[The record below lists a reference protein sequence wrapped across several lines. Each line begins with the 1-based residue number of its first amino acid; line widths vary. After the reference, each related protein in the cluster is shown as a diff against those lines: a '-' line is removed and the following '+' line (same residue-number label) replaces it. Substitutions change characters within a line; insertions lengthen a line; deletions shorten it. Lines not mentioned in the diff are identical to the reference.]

1 MSIIP
6 TFNQSPERLNPQV
19 VRVEPSGYIEPNS
32 SRSGSTVDILDEVE
46 DDIDDDLEQNVKTPL
61 QELLQSHCSKL
72 DEFVQK
78 DSVRVSS
85 LSDDNGSS
93 KQVRVIVSPHASK
106 LKHILFHLAL
116 YRNILSLDHGDAGLD
131 NLATLLKVSRE
142 EWVKHWQQV
151 SNNQTVQMYLKIL
164 QQAESKP
171 DINNFIVILVCHIAI
186 TLQVAA
192 RLSAEH
198 KSRIGGLMAKSEY
211 DYQSCM
217 DVCFQDC
224 NHASFTL
231 LGTELKS
238 RDAFPDNQHWY
249 QDSRTAQMFAALY
262 SLNAPIFL
270 LSPVRFKIFVENEGR
285 NEVYTYPFSADDGAN
300 ASEPIGDR
308 LVKAL
313 IICLLR
319 KPSEQQLGLVSRL
332 SKTPAA
338 KSIHSP
344 EQQSQRLVS
353 GRKRSQQFIPDSIQ
367 KVKVGKR
374 VRHADNNDDNI
385 DEKGIEEKRTDMSNA
400 ARIVP
405 RFKCG
410 EAVDGSILYQE
421 VRVEHL
427 TEFIQLTGSLDHD
440 DESQRDGDED
450 FPAVAAV
457 EMLNYEEWTALDH
470 FQTHYL
476 SSSDCENC

>member
-6 TFNQSPERLNPQV
+6 AFNQSLDTLYPQV

-46 DDIDDDLEQNVKTPL
+46 DDIDDDLEQNVQTPL

-93 KQVRVIVSPHASK
+93 KQVCVIVSPYASK
-106 LKHILFHLAL
+106 LKHVLFHPAL
-116 YRNILSLDHGDAGLD
+116 YRNILSLDHGYAGLD
-131 NLATLLKVSRE
+131 NLADLLKVSRE
-142 EWVKHWQQV
+142 EWVDHWQKV
-151 SNNQTVQMYLKIL
+151 SNNQLVQMYLKVL
-164 QQAESKP
+164 QEAESEP
-171 DINNFIVILVCHIAI
+171 DINNFIVILVCHIAA

-192 RLSAEH
+192 RPSAEH

-211 DYQSCM
+211 DYQSCI
-217 DVCFQDC
+217 DVFFQDC
-224 NHASFTL
+224 NHAPFTL

-238 RDAFPDNQHWY
+238 RTAFPDYQHWY

-285 NEVYTYPFSADDGAN
+285 NEVFTFPFSEDDGAN

-319 KPSEQQLGLVSRL
+319 KPSEQQLGLLSRL

-338 KSIHSP
+338 NSVHSP
-344 EQQSQRLVS
+344 RQQSERLAS
-353 GRKRSQQFIPDSIQ
+353 GRKRSQQFIPDSIE
-367 KVKVGKR
+367 KVKISKR
-374 VRHADNNDDNI
+374 VRYGDEYDDI
-385 DEKGIEEKRTDMSNA
+385 DGKGNEEEGGVKQDAGRV
-400 ARIVP
+400 VP

-410 EAVDGSILYQE
+410 ETVDGSILYQE
-421 VRVEHL
+421 GRVEHL
-427 TEFIQLTGSLDHD
+427 AEFIQLTGSLDYD
-440 DESQRDGDED
+440 DESERDGDED
-450 FPAVAAV
+450 YPAVTAV
-457 EMLNYEEWTALDH
+457 ETLNYEESTALDH

-476 SSSDCENC
+476 SLSDCENC

>member
-6 TFNQSPERLNPQV
+6 TFNQSLGTLNPQI
-19 VRVEPSGYIEPNS
+19 VRVEPSGYIEHNS

-61 QELLQSHCSKL
+61 QELLESHCSKL

-85 LSDDNGSS
+85 LSEDNGSS

-106 LKHILFHLAL
+106 LKHVLFHPAL

-142 EWVKHWQQV
+142 EWVDHWQKV
-151 SNNQTVQMYLKIL
+151 SNNQLVQMCLRFL
-164 QQAESKP
+164 QEAESEP
-171 DINNFIVILVCHIAI
+171 DINNFFVTLVSYIAS

-192 RLSAEH
+192 RPSAEQ
-198 KSRIGGLMAKSEY
+198 KSRIGGIMAKSEY
-211 DYQSCM
+211 DYQSRM
-217 DVCFQDC
+217 DVSFQDC
-224 NHASFTL
+224 NHAPFTL

-238 RDAFPDNQHWY
+238 RTAFPDYQHWY

-285 NEVYTYPFSADDGAN
+285 NEVYTYPFSEDDGAN
-300 ASEPIGDR
+300 ASEPIGNR

-332 SKTPAA
+332 SKPPAA
-338 KSIHSP
+338 NSFHSP
-344 EQQSQRLVS
+344 VQQSQRPVS
-353 GRKRSQQFIPDSIQ
+353 GRKRSQQFIPDSIE
-367 KVKVGKR
+367 KVKVSKR
-374 VRHADNNDDNI
+374 VRPADQYDDI
-385 DEKGIEEKRTDMSNA
+385 DENGIEEKHADMSDA
-400 ARIVP
+400 GRIVP

-410 EAVDGSILYQE
+410 EAVDGTILYQE

-427 TEFIQLTGSLDHD
+427 PEFIQLTGSVDYD
-440 DESQRDGDED
+440 DESQSDGDEEIPVD
-450 FPAVAAV
+450 TAVDK
-457 EMLNYEEWTALDH
+457 LNYEESTALDH